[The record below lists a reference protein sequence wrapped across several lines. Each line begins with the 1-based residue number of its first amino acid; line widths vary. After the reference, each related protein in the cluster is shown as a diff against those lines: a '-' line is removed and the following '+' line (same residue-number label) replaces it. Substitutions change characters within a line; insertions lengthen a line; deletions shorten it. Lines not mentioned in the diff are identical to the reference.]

1 MLFLYNGKLGPNP
14 LLCLIQML
22 SFNSG
27 SKMTVKGEKRS
38 QSLCQL
44 LRNHVT
50 LGLDSPSRP
59 FPPHVKNRDRTEDFA
74 PSIKYSP
81 HKPEDPSLIPRKHEK
96 SRAYGAQQ

>member
-1 MLFLYNGKLGPNP
+1 
-14 LLCLIQML
+14 ML

-27 SKMTVKGEKRS
+27 SKMTVKGEMRG

-50 LGLDSPSRP
+50 VGLGSPSRP
-59 FPPHVKNRDRTEDFA
+59 FPPHVKIRERSEDFA

-81 HKPEDPSLIPRKHEK
+81 HNHEDLSLIPRNHAK
-96 SRAYGAQQ
+96 SRAYGAQH